1 MAEPASQPKFEV
13 KVFSPYQTFYQ
24 GKARSVSANNAT
36 GPFDVL
42 YNHGNFFTLISPGI
56 VTVDTGYDRVEIE
69 VSRGIMRVA
78 DNNVTLFANV

>member
-1 MAEPASQPKFEV
+1 MAADPKFKV

-24 GKARSVSANNAT
+24 GSALSISAQNAT

-42 YNHGNFFTLISPGI
+42 YNHGNFFTMISPGI
-56 VTVDTGYDRVEIE
+56 VKVDTGYDTVEIE
-69 VSRGIMRVA
+69 VARGIMRVA